1 MFLLKRT
8 RHSGS
13 DIAVILVLLY
23 LFHDYVDSKSI
34 VTTIATLT
42 DTSKNTVKPSDNLNS
57 VTTDSELRN
66 NSSSTTVSPSAS
78 VKSVVEVEVNS
89 TQTNSTKSNYMIEYK
104 TLVFDSPDDIKTQQ
118 EWGGNCTLTN
128 WNECKVL
135 ARWFGKYEDPK
146 DGEIKEYFI
155 DCKEEPVVCLTNS
168 WTVTR
173 CNLLCMGRCNV
184 RFKKNTIVYFHTSI
198 FLLEIKKSSWLL
210 IIKIRLRL

>member
-1 MFLLKRT
+1 MYLLKRT

-13 DIAVILVLLY
+13 DFAATLVILY
-23 LFHDYVDSKSI
+23 LFHDFADSKSI

-42 DTSKNTVKPSDNLNS
+42 DISKNTAKPIDNSNS

-66 NSSSTTVSPSAS
+66 SSSNTVSPSPS
-78 VKSVVEVEVNS
+78 VISVVEVEVNS
-89 TQTNSTKSNYMIEYK
+89 TQTNSTKSNLMVEYK

-184 RFKKNTIVYFHTSI
+184 RFKATDIFIQAYFVRI
-198 FLLEIKKSSWLL
+198 FLTLSSL
-210 IIKIRLRL
+210 

>member
-1 MFLLKRT
+1 MNVLKRT
-8 RHSGS
+8 RSS
-13 DIAVILVLLY
+13 SRDFALILVLVY
-23 LFHDYVDSKSI
+23 LFQDFVDSKSI

-42 DTSKNTVKPSDNLNS
+42 DITKNTVEPSDNS
-57 VTTDSELRN
+57 HTTDADSELVN
-66 NSSSTTVSPSAS
+66 NSSTTVSPSPS
-78 VKSVVEVEVNS
+78 VKSVVEVGVNS
-89 TQTNSTKSNYMIEYK
+89 TQTNSTKSNYMVEYK
-104 TLVFDSPDDIKTQQ
+104 PLVFDSPDDIKTQQ

-184 RFKKNTIVYFHTSI
+184 RFLLHIYYI
-198 FLLEIKKSSWLL
+198 FLQASFSK
-210 IIKIRLRL
+210 